1 MVFVVIDLFCINRF
15 ALSVFLLCVRAAK
28 HLQDRADLYPSFGKL
43 YAYGVA
49 SVEPGRREHDWDLVN
64 VQNFDE
70 LKRCLRAN
78 HPNWRGALDNDIDW
92 TATCF
97 SREVMLCEIAFEGK
111 FSLLFFTGYAL
122 VDVCEGQD

>member
-1 MVFVVIDLFCINRF
+1 MCSLCFSCCVK
-15 ALSVFLLCVRAAK
+15 SCVRAAK

-111 FSLLFFTGYAL
+111 FSLLSFTGYTHWL
-122 VDVCEGQD
+122 M